1 MTNKPSWQKEF
12 DKWFN
17 HGTKKEPRFAYAS
30 GVYPEVKAFIQDLLN
45 RKARE
50 IEELKQYDVSSAI
63 TWSEGLIKPDEIDE
77 LIEETHNQALNQA
90 ISILKE

>member
-17 HGTKKEPRFAYAS
+17 QGTKKEPRFAYAS
-30 GVYPEVKAFIQDLLN
+30 GVYPDVTAFIQYLLN

-50 IEELKQYDVSSAI
+50 IEKHGYRKNEPGWEKISTEVKFYGMGYND
-63 TWSEGLIKPDEIDE
+63 GLS
-77 LIEETHNQALNQA
+77 QA
-90 ISILKE
+90 ISILKEE

>member
-30 GVYPEVKAFIQDLLN
+30 GVYPEVKAFIQDLLDK
-45 RKARE
+45 KARE
-50 IEELKQYDVSSAI
+50 IEGLKDLKQKSDRWRYSAG
-63 TWSEGLIKPDEIDE
+63 EVNCF
-77 LIEETHNQALNQA
+77 NQALDQA
-90 ISILKE
+90 PSILKE